1 MCSEGGISSG
11 TLSAGSSGY
20 GLCVG
25 STGGDTGVDTTTP
38 ASASPVPSGPF
49 GSGSCSTGS
58 HAVGGLTTSP
68 QSVWSVSSAAQNAFA
83 RLFLK
88 ASISASV
95 VSHNDYADTLTF
107 IATAVY

>member
-1 MCSEGGISSG
+1 
-11 TLSAGSSGY
+11 
-20 GLCVG
+20 VG

-38 ASASPVPSGPF
+38 TSASPVAAGPF
-49 GSGSCSTGS
+49 GGSCSTAS
-58 HAVGGLTTSP
+58 HEVGGLTASP
-68 QSVWSVSSAAQNAFA
+68 QSVWSVSSAAQNAFV

-88 ASISASV
+88 ASISSSV